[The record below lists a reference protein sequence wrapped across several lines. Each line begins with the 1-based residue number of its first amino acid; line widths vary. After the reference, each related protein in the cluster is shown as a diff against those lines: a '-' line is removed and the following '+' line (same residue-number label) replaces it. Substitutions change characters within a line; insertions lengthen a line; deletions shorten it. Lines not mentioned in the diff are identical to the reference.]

1 MKIFHSMKVEGL
13 GYKTSMNKIKS
24 CLIAALLAIPLSTFA
39 VQTQTLQL
47 QSGARMMVHS
57 SILDAEKPTLIL
69 LPGIYRGYLPNEEI
83 LSVFTQ
89 KRLNWVSLHFSRHP
103 ESVIAGSQFFTGM
116 VTAQELVSEVVQVKK
131 ALRIKKPV
139 LISLSF
145 SASLSPY
152 WNKKEFPIL
161 IETAPMGRH
170 DENNPPNANYQAW
183 QQWMELFP
191 IWGPWLVQ
199 SNEFWTYR
207 AFWLQKVD
215 ELSKSHER
223 YSLKRIQ
230 IAEGLSQLAWSSKGF
245 DIRNQDFKNG
255 PERFWILGQNEDR
268 LRLQLQLEAIQLHK
282 ETGFRGTRAYVIPN
296 AGHIVPVEQ
305 PEAYVE
311 TVKKILR
318 RVRFQ

>member
-1 MKIFHSMKVEGL
+1 MKMHGLSYKFTMKI
-13 GYKTSMNKIKS
+13 IKS
-24 CLIAALLAIPLSTFA
+24 CLLAAIFTTPLFSFAIQSE
-39 VQTQTLQL
+39 TLQL
-47 QSGARMMVHS
+47 QSGARMTVHS
-57 SILDAEKPTLIL
+57 SVIDAEKPTLIL

-83 LSVFTQ
+83 LNTLTQ
-89 KRLNWVSLHFSRHP
+89 KRLNWVALHFSRHP

-116 VTAQELVSEVVQVKK
+116 VTTQELISEVVQLKK

-139 LISLSF
+139 LVSLSF
-145 SASLSPY
+145 SSSLSPY
-152 WNKKEFPIL
+152 WNKKDFPIL

-170 DENNPPNANYQAW
+170 DENDPPNANYQAW
-183 QQWMELFP
+183 QQWMGLFP
-191 IWGPWLVQ
+191 VWGPWLVQ

-245 DIRNQDFKNG
+245 DIRNQDFANG
-255 PERFWILGQNEDR
+255 PERFWILGQKEDR
-268 LRLQLQLEAIQLHK
+268 QRLQLQLEAVQLHK
-282 ETGFRGTRAYVIPN
+282 ETGLRGSRVYVIPN

-311 TVKKILR
+311 AVKKILR
-318 RVRFQ
+318 RVRF

>member
-1 MKIFHSMKVEGL
+1 MKARGI
-13 GYKTSMNKIKS
+13 GYKTSMNKIRN
-24 CLIAALLAIPLSTFA
+24 CLIVALLATPLLSFA
-39 VQTQTLQL
+39 IQTQTLQL
-47 QSGARMMVHS
+47 QSGARMMIHS
-57 SILDAEKPTLIL
+57 SVLDAEKPTLIL

-83 LSVFTQ
+83 LTVLTQ

-116 VTAQELVSEVVQVKK
+116 VTAQELVSEVVQIKK

-139 LISLSF
+139 LVSLSF

-152 WNKKEFPIL
+152 WNKKDFPIL

-170 DENNPPNANYQAW
+170 DENNPPNANYEAW
-183 QQWMELFP
+183 QQWMGLFP
-191 IWGPWLVQ
+191 VWGPWLVQ

-223 YSLKRIQ
+223 YSVKRIQ

-245 DIRNQDFKNG
+245 DIRNQDFANG
-255 PERFWILGQNEDR
+255 PERFWILGQKEDR
-268 LRLQLQLEAIQLHK
+268 QRLQFQLEAVQLHK
-282 ETGFRGTRAYVIPN
+282 ETGLRGSRVYVIPN

-311 TVKKILR
+311 AVKKILR
-318 RVRFQ
+318 RVRF